1 LVAIV
6 LVPLIGLA
14 ASARTEAM
22 GRWEVAR
29 EAGELKAQVERVSS
43 ILPVG
48 LLLSREVFLVGAYE
62 VGEKRGI
69 PTAEVDR
76 LLGVDAAASLRQIR
90 ADMDRHFD
98 LLPSGDPLLR
108 YRRQVEA
115 ARRAS
120 TDVGSRI
127 GEVAGAVNTAAFATL
142 NDVEARS
149 LGEGSAQTDRSLTF
163 LRWADD
169 AASATFLQI
178 GALVPLVVSPAPD
191 RATPLQELRTA
202 LAAGAAAERELDRL
216 ATTGGATEEWRR
228 FRSNPSLLR
237 TAQEMATI
245 ARSDVSALPQLDAV
259 QLADL
264 FGRLMDRLEA
274 YYELVEQAAAD
285 AAASAQRDR
294 SHAMGKLRATL
305 LTTFLLFTLT
315 LLVTALIARGIA
327 RPLRRLAAGAE
338 EIRAGRLDAP
348 FPRRGPRELTGVT
361 EALTEVVGNLRL
373 VEAHVGAL
381 AAGELGHPALT
392 QRVPGRLGKLLHDSV
407 TRLSRSMSEKE
418 DLAARL
424 RHEATHDSLT
434 GLPNRSAAGQ
444 HLDSLLALADGT
456 GTSVAVLFVDL
467 DGFKQ
472 VNDAYG
478 HDTGDAVLRVAAQR
492 LARAVRPGDV
502 VARIGGDE
510 FLVITAGT
518 GDGFELQ
525 GLGERLVREL
535 SSPITIGSVSIR
547 IGASV
552 GVAVSTGGRADG
564 DALLRDADLAAYE
577 AKAAGRGRVEL
588 FDDELRAGLRHADE
602 LSRGLRDALAEGG
615 LELHYQPVFAADHGL
630 PVAVE
635 ALLRW
640 NRPGVGLVS
649 PAEFIP
655 VAEATDLILDVD
667 RWVLDRACAQLAAWQ
682 DDPALGSINVAVNL
696 SGRHLLQLSCFDDVC
711 GALRRHGVAPE
722 RLTIEITETV
732 LLADLAPIAEHLHA
746 LRAIGVRVAIDDFGT
761 GYTSLTHLGSLPA
774 DVLKIDRSLV
784 VGASTTTAQAHV
796 VGLLVGT
803 AHALG
808 MSVTAEGVETPE
820 QHDTVLTLGCD
831 HVQGFG
837 LATPVPPDALTA
849 FFAPTVAFGT
859 PIG

>member
-1 LVAIV
+1 MAIV

-14 ASARTEAM
+14 ASARTEAAS
-22 GRWEVAR
+22 RWEVAR
-29 EAGELKAQVERVSS
+29 EAEDLKAHVERVSS

-62 VGEKRGI
+62 VGVKRGI
-69 PTAEVDR
+69 PAAEVDR
-76 LLGVDAAASLRQIR
+76 LLGVDAAASLRHIR
-90 ADMDRHFD
+90 ADMERHFD
-98 LLPSGDPLLR
+98 RLPAGDPLLR
-108 YRRQVEA
+108 FRRQVEA
-115 ARRAS
+115 ARRAG

-127 GEVAGAVNTAAFATL
+127 GEVAGAVNEVAFTTL

-149 LGEGSAQTDRSLTF
+149 LGEGSARTDRSLTF

-169 AASATFLQI
+169 AASATFSQI
-178 GALVPLVVSPAPD
+178 GALVPLVVSPESD
-191 RATPLQELRTA
+191 RATALQDLRTA
-202 LAAGAAAERELDRL
+202 LAAGTVAERELDRL
-216 ATTGGATEEWRR
+216 ASGGVADEWRR
-228 FRSNPSLLR
+228 FTSDPSLDR
-237 TAQEMATI
+237 SASEIAAI
-245 ARSDVSALPQLDAV
+245 ARSEVSSLPQLDAV

-264 FGRLMDRLEA
+264 FGRLMDRLES
-274 YYELVEQAAAD
+274 YYELVERAAAD
-285 AAASAQRDR
+285 AAASAERDR
-294 SHAMGKLRATL
+294 SHAIGKLRATL

-348 FPRRGPRELTGVT
+348 FPRRGPRELTDVT
-361 EALTEVVGNLRL
+361 DALSEVVGNLRL
-373 VEAHVGAL
+373 VESHVGAL

-510 FLVITAGT
+510 FLVVTAGT
-518 GDGFELQ
+518 ADGFELQ
-525 GLGERLVREL
+525 GLGERLVGEL

-602 LSRGLRDALAEGG
+602 LSRGLREALAEGG
-615 LELHYQPVFAADHGL
+615 LALHYQPVFAADDGL

-640 NRPGVGLVS
+640 DRPGVGMVS

-796 VGLLVGT
+796 VALLVGT

-808 MSVTAEGVETPE
+808 MTVTAEGVETPE
-820 QHDTVLTLGCD
+820 QHGTVLTLGCD
-831 HVQGFG
+831 HVQGFA
-837 LATPVPPDALTA
+837 LATPVPPDALSTYIAPA
-849 FFAPTVAFGT
+849 FAAGT
-859 PIG
+859 SIG